1 MDLPDSDEDLDLI
14 LRHVTRQF
22 PEQLARALL
31 PPGTIVTSARWSDTQ
46 VTARQRRLDRGLEVV
61 VENKRRLEHTEWQL
75 EMLADTPFRVYEY
88 NTLTS
93 LALEAETPAGQDTP
107 RIQSTVVLMSGRETP
122 WPQHGTYRTSPDGEP
137 FSGVTFR
144 IDAVYQRT
152 VTELEARGPLWAIF
166 APLAVDAD
174 PVRMDA
180 VLDKLRAEHDR
191 PKFAELAVALA
202 VVATKDQRQRGLSRG
217 ILAVLSKEDVM
228 QSSVYQMGKVDGKQE
243 GELKGELKA
252 VIQVCERRLGRVLSE
267 GERAVLPQRL
277 GTLGLAR
284 LLDVPLELSADALAA
299 WLADPAAS

>member
-1 MDLPDSDEDLDLI
+1 VDLPDSDEDLDLI

-174 PVRMDA
+174 PVRMA
-180 VLDKLRAEHDR
+180 EVLDKLRAEHDR